1 MFGRDKNDD
10 SRRANRLSDESEAN
24 VLSGDVSVTANADPF
39 ADPETLY
46 GPHGEAVAGL
56 VESLDA
62 IDTDQV
68 EAVAEAAAAVRP
80 ADRQI
85 AQMMARRLRNDRRLD
100 APLRAA
106 EGRIREWLESREPV
120 GDREASLYDQVAE
133 AARDAVAALILD
145 DELND
150 ADFATL
156 YGPWSDVMDEDVDEA
171 DEGDEDAEADEGG
184 PEDDGSS
191 RQEIVIDSGRAT
203 DDFGPNRALI
213 VELLDRLPNLSP
225 ERLRSLSG
233 AWVSADRAALARARA
248 ALDGALE
255 ADPDSRDELKLA
267 QARVG
272 EWAGEG
278 DVRLRKVAAP
288 AVEDAVSALAM
299 ADAISEADAIA
310 LYGPWAYAVGE
321 PELPSVEDEDPS

>member
-24 VLSGDVSVTANADPF
+24 VLSGDVSDTANADPF
-39 ADPETLY
+39 GDPETLY
-46 GPHGEAVAGL
+46 GPNGQAVAGL
-56 VESLDA
+56 LESLDA
-62 IDTDQV
+62 IEPNQV

-133 AARDAVAALILD
+133 TARDAVAALILD

-171 DEGDEDAEADEGG
+171 ADEGG
-184 PEDDGSS
+184 TDDEGSS
-191 RQEIVIDSGRAT
+191 GEEIAVDAET
-203 DDFGPNRALI
+203 AADDFGPNSALI
-213 VELLDRLPNLSP
+213 VELLDQLPNLSP
-225 ERLRSLSG
+225 EQLRSLSG

-248 ALDGALE
+248 ALEGALE
-255 ADPDSRDELKLA
+255 ADPDSRHELKLA
-267 QARVG
+267 QARVA

-278 DVRLRKVAAP
+278 DVRIRKVAAP

-310 LYGPWAYAVGE
+310 LYGPWALVVGE
-321 PELPSVEDEDPS
+321 PELPAVEDERPS

>member
-1 MFGRDKNDD
+1 MFGRDKKDE
-10 SRRANRLSDESEAN
+10 SRGANRLSDESEAN
-24 VLSGDVSVTANADPF
+24 VLSGDVSDTANADPF

-62 IDTDQV
+62 IDPDQV

-100 APLRAA
+100 AALRAA
-106 EGRIREWLESREPV
+106 EGRIREWLDSREPV
-120 GDREASLYDQVAE
+120 DDREASLYDQVAV
-133 AARDAVAALILD
+133 AALDAVAALVLD

-171 DEGDEDAEADEGG
+171 GGDADEGG
-184 PEDDGSS
+184 TDDDGSS
-191 RQEIVIDSGRAT
+191 GEEIVVDAET
-203 DDFGPNRALI
+203 AADDFGPNSALI
-213 VELLDRLPNLSP
+213 VELLDQLPNLSP
-225 ERLRSLSG
+225 EQLRSLSG
-233 AWVSADRAALARARA
+233 AWVSADRAVLARARA
-248 ALDGALE
+248 ALEGALE
-255 ADPDSRDELKLA
+255 ADPDSRHELKLA
-267 QARVG
+267 QARVA

-278 DVRLRKVAAP
+278 DVRIRKVAAP

-310 LYGPWAYAVGE
+310 LYGPWALVVGE
-321 PELPSVEDEDPS
+321 PELPAVEDERPS